1 MKKLLILLI
10 IFSSIT
16 SISIAQKGNEF
27 SYNPQGTEYTIVFPD
42 KPKIKEKYI
51 KLPGGDLFN
60 YQEAQYIDEELLTML
75 TAETVPLFN
84 NQLSSEE
91 IKTLIIEAA
100 SNYAEA
106 KGLSNVGLEYEENSL
121 GKVATF
127 TGYKKIEGIMATV
140 GGKFIMGAYS
150 SLCISYLSPSN
161 NYPTKPIMNFI
172 DSITR

>member
-10 IFSSIT
+10 IFSSIN

-27 SYNPQGTEYTIVFPD
+27 SYNPQGTEYTIVFPE

-91 IKTLIIEAA
+91 IKKLLIEAA

-106 KGLSNVGLEYEENSL
+106 KGLSNTAIEYEDNYI
-121 GKVATF
+121 GKIATF
-127 TGYKKIEGIMATV
+127 QGYKEITGIMATV
-140 GGKFIMGAYS
+140 GGKFILGEYS
-150 SLCISYLSPSN
+150 TLCISYLSPSK
-161 NYPTKPIMNFI
+161 NYPNKVISRFI
-172 DSITR
+172 ESISR